1 MAGMNTIEALTA
13 GSVNWFDDWPTGD
26 VPKRGAIVYT
36 IWNREGCFIYVG
48 MSGRNT
54 TGGKSAK
61 GPYGRF
67 ASHAS
72 GRRSGDQ
79 FCLYV
84 CDRLILSTVHNRIPE
99 IAAGELS
106 LDDFTRN
113 YIRTNL
119 GFRWCAMP
127 DAKLAIE
134 LERQMRRG
142 EFDAGRPLLNSA

>member
-1 MAGMNTIEALTA
+1 MAAMNPIEALTE
-13 GSVNWFDDWPTGD
+13 GSVNWFADWPTGD

-36 IWNREGCFIYVG
+36 IWNREGYFIYVG

-61 GPYGRF
+61 GPYGRL

-84 CDRLILSTVHNRIPE
+84 CDRLVLPTVHNRIPE
-99 IAAGELS
+99 IAAGDLS
-106 LDDFTRN
+106 LDEVVRDF
-113 YIRTNL
+113 IRTNL
-119 GFRWCAMP
+119 GFRWVPMP
-127 DAKLAIE
+127 DARSAIE
-134 LERQMRRG
+134 LERRMQRG
-142 EFDAGRPLLNSA
+142 EFDAGRPSLNPI

>member
-1 MAGMNTIEALTA
+1 MDAVQAITTSPIFQFAE
-13 GSVNWFDDWPTGD
+13 WPTGD

-36 IWNREGCFIYVG
+36 IWNREGRFIYVG

-54 TGGKSAK
+54 TGGPSAK
-61 GPYGRF
+61 GPYGRL

-84 CDRLILSTVHNRIPE
+84 CDRLILSTVHNRIPK

-106 LDDFTRN
+106 LDEITRN

-119 GFRWCAMP
+119 GFRWVPMP
-127 DAKLAIE
+127 DARSAIE
-134 LERQMRRG
+134 LERRMQRG
-142 EFDAGRPLLNSA
+142 EFDAGRPLLNPA